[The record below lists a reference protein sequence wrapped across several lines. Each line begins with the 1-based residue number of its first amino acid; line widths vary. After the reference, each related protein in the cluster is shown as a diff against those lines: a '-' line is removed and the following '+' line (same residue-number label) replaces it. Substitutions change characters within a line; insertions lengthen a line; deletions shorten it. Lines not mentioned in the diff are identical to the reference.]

1 VPMCLI
7 IRDYVSQVRAYVSHN
22 RRDKVRAYV
31 SHNRRDKVRAY
42 VSHNYSNYS
51 D

>member
-1 VPMCLI
+1 MPMCLI

-31 SHNRRDKVRAY
+31 SHN
-42 VSHNYSNYS
+42 SSNYS
-51 D
+51 DEIK